1 VRAVLFLDC
10 PEATLEAR
18 VAAAGKRCA
27 RMHSAGPLPLEP
39 GERRHS
45 VATRMHSAG
54 PLPLEPGE
62 RRHSVAT
69 RMHSAGPLPLAALEA
84 RGAAAGKSCAPSLLF
99 HSYTLPSL

>member
-10 PEATLEAR
+10 LEATLEAR

-27 RMHSAGPLPLEP
+27 
-39 GERRHS
+39 
-45 VATRMHSAG
+45 RMHSAG